1 MKSSLEAV
9 ANFIGF
15 AIWAD
20 GVYDDSEKEAVTE
33 IAEAFGF
40 NVTKF
45 NAVVDVALTRI
56 RPMNDEQVNQFL
68 QKAAEDIPD
77 EEIGQV
83 FEAVLQMVLADG
95 VLDEDEVNNL
105 LAIADALG
113 MEASQAVLL
122 LCDMVKSEPELQVE
136 VNEEAE

>member
-15 AIWAD
+15 VIWAD

-95 VLDEDEVNNL
+95 VLDEVNNL

-136 VNEEAE
+136 VDEEAE

>member
-20 GVYDDSEKEAVTE
+20 GVYDESEKEAVTE

-56 RPMNDEQVNQFL
+56 RPMDEEQVNDFL
-68 QKAAEDIPD
+68 QKAADDIPD

-95 VLDEDEVNNL
+95 AIDEDEVNNL

-113 MEASQAVLL
+113 METAQAVLL
-122 LCDMVKSEPELQVE
+122 LCDMVKSEPELE
-136 VNEEAE
+136 VNVDN

>member
-20 GVYDDSEKEAVTE
+20 GVYDDSEKETVIE

-45 NAVVDVALTRI
+45 NAVVDVALARI
-56 RPMNDEQVNQFL
+56 RPMSEEQVNQFL
-68 QKAAEDIPD
+68 QKAAEEIPD
-77 EEIGQV
+77 EEIGLV
-83 FEAVLQMVLADG
+83 FEAVLQVVVADG

-122 LCDMVKSEPELQVE
+122 LCDMVKTEPELE
-136 VNEEAE
+136 LGIE